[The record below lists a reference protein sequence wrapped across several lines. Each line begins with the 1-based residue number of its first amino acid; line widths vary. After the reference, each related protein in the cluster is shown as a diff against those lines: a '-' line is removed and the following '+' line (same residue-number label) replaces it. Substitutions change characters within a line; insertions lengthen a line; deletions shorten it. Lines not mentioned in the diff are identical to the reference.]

1 MEFQP
6 QCYSF
11 QRTPRTDLL
20 QNGLVGSPCSPR
32 DSQESSPTP
41 QFKSILRH
49 SAFFTVQLSHPYVT
63 TGKTIALTRWT
74 FVDKVISLLFNLV
87 FISGFPLTCR
97 FFCVPQFPQSPHL
110 DIRGLDTKSSVMPL
124 TSLYSQGQWQGG
136 GLPKVTKSTKPSS
149 PSARG

>member
-32 DSQESSPTP
+32 DSQESSPIP
-41 QFKSILRH
+41 QFKSINSLPLSLLH
-49 SAFFTVQLSHPYVT
+49 SPTLNPYMT

-110 DIRGLDTKSSVMPL
+110 DIRGLDTKSSVMPFDFSVQSR
-124 TSLYSQGQWQGG
+124 TAARWR
-136 GLPKVTKSTKPSS
+136 SS
-149 PSARG
+149 KGHQEHQAF